1 MSRAKSTSHAYAG
14 LVETVSSEPL
24 DMDRDARQDLMVNH
38 ILNSCLD
45 PSLAP
50 WLDDPFQVYAY
61 PEFND
66 GEPGQGV
73 FRDDDAAFTG
83 TTVCDGPGFV
93 RGEWSGERL

>member
-1 MSRAKSTSHAYAG
+1 
-14 LVETVSSEPL
+14 
-24 DMDRDARQDLMVNH
+24 MDRDARQDLMVNH

-66 GEPGQGV
+66 ESGNGV
-73 FRDDDAAFTG
+73 FREEDAAFTSA
-83 TTVCDGPGFV
+83 TVGDGAGFV
-93 RGEWSGERL
+93 SGGWSAEGS

>member
-1 MSRAKSTSHAYAG
+1 
-14 LVETVSSEPL
+14 
-24 DMDRDARQDLMVNH
+24 MVNH

-66 GEPGQGV
+66 SEPGQSV
-73 FRDDDAAFTG
+73 FRDDGAAFTDA
-83 TTVCDGPGFV
+83 TVCDGPGFV
-93 RGEWSGERL
+93 SGEWSGEGS